1 MTMNVM
7 KTPSI
12 TDEQSLINGCLR
24 GDAKSQR
31 LLYTTYA
38 PVMLGVCRRYV
49 NNDPDTAQD
58 LLQEG
63 FVKLFT
69 HIGSYKG
76 EGSFAGWVRRI
87 FVTTSLE
94 YLRQNNVF
102 KLNVPVEDCALMEDD
117 MNPSVLSKISAD
129 ELYDCI
135 ARLPAGY
142 GTVFNLYVVE
152 GYSHSEIAAMLN
164 IKESTSQSQ
173 LTRARKILQKM
184 ITSVNEQM
192 YAHAQ

>member
-1 MTMNVM
+1 MDGIKLYPVTN
-7 KTPSI
+7 
-12 TDEQSLINGCLR
+12 EQSLINGCLK
-24 GDAKSQR
+24 GDPKAQR
-31 LLYTTYA
+31 LLYITYA

-49 NNDPDTAQD
+49 NDPDTAQD

-63 FVKLFT
+63 FIKLFT

-76 EGSFAGWVRRI
+76 EGSLGGWMRRI

-94 YLRQNNVF
+94 YLRQNDIAR
-102 KLNVPVEDCALMEDD
+102 LSIPIEDCPGVEDDI
-117 MNPSVLSKISAD
+117 NPSVLSKLSAD

-135 ARLPAGY
+135 AHLPAGY
-142 GTVFNLYVVE
+142 GTIFNLYVVE
-152 GYSHSEIAAMLN
+152 GYSHSEIADMLN

-184 ITSVNEQM
+184 ILSITGQK
-192 YAHAQ
+192 YAYGK